1 MVRQSPPPDGPP
13 PLEVP
18 PDAEA
23 EVGAAQPP
31 SRDTVGAG
39 PAASRGSIG
48 GPITRGGGVGTGM
61 ATGREAT
68 TVRTRGRPA
77 WPLRVGLLAATFLV
91 RRLGGGRYLVADA
104 LGTIAYVL
112 ARRRRRTAMASYR
125 RLQPEAS
132 LRDLRRLV
140 RGSFRQFARTGIDF
154 LWANGMEP
162 DEVLRHS
169 VVIGQDLTD
178 RATARGRGGVL
189 ALTHFGN
196 WDMAAVI
203 AHAIGLELTT
213 VMADTGPRAITDLV
227 LWARERN
234 FLEVFVADRAALGL
248 MRALRRNRFVAII
261 SDLPESGPTVV
272 ADYCG
277 GRVRF
282 SSVPAWLA
290 IRTGALLLPTAC
302 WRERG
307 KYHIAA
313 LDAIEVE
320 PDDDEAS
327 LMQRVAATIEP
338 LLRARP
344 TQWYPFRWP
353 FVDDVTDDGASG

>member
-1 MVRQSPPPDGPP
+1 MVRQPPSPDGPS
-13 PLEVP
+13 PLEEP
-18 PDAEA
+18 ADPGPRPGAPEA
-23 EVGAAQPP
+23 RSP
-31 SRDTVGAG
+31 DTVGVV
-39 PAASRGSIG
+39 AAAVHG
-48 GPITRGGGVGTGM
+48 GI
-61 ATGREAT
+61 REAT
-68 TVRTRGRPA
+68 AGSRSGGAGRPATMGRRRRRPA
-77 WPLRVGLLAATFLV
+77 WPLRAGLLAATFLV
-91 RRLGGGRYLVADA
+91 RRLGGARYLVADG
-104 LGTIAYVL
+104 LGSIGYLL
-112 ARRRRRTAMASYR
+112 ARRRRRTAIASYQ
-125 RLQPEAS
+125 RLQPKAS
-132 LRDLRRLV
+132 PSDLRRLA
-140 RGSFRQFARTGIDF
+140 RDSFRQFARTGIDF

-162 DEVLRHS
+162 EEVLRHS

-178 RATARGRGGVL
+178 RARAHGRGGVL

-248 MRALRRNRFVAII
+248 LRALRRNRFVAII

-272 ADYCG
+272 VDYCG

-307 KYHIAA
+307 TYHIAA
-313 LDAIEVE
+313 LGAIEVG
-320 PDDDEAS
+320 PDDDEVA
-327 LMQRVAATIEP
+327 LMQRVASTIEP
-338 LLRARP
+338 LLRAHP

-353 FVDDVTDDGASG
+353 FVDDVADEGAVG